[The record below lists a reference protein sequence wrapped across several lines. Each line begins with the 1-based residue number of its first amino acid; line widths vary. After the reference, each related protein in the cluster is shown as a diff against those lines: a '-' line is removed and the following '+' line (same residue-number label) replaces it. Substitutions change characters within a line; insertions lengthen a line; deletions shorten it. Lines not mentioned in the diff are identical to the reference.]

1 MSNGFIK
8 INLFP
13 LSETI
18 LGKIT
23 LKSLAQSLQ
32 LWMKLVD
39 LKRKKDNGFFLKK
52 QNQNTLRLEKQID
65 NPFNNDILNL

>member
-52 QNQNTLRLEKQID
+52 
-65 NPFNNDILNL
+65 